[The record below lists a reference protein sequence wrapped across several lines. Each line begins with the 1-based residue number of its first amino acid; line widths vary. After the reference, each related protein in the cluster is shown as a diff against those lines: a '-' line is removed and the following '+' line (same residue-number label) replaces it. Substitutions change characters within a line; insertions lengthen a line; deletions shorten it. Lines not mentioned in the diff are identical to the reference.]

1 MRSLDV
7 DCKISA
13 YCTINASEDVNKV
26 RTSLSNVLTDM
37 VEKLT
42 EDSLTANSNNYE
54 SLTKIYETIRSRRS
68 KSVYRK
74 HLMRNMT
81 EDSTWFYLNKQAAF
95 ADAIALCDE
104 ADESPLGPITVVLR
118 SKNIE
123 DVIDWLVSDIE
134 DLQSSNIDF

>member
-26 RTSLSNVLTDM
+26 RTSLSNVLIDM

-68 KSVYRK
+68 KSAYRK
-74 HLMRNMT
+74 HLLRNMT

-123 DVIDWLVSDIE
+123 DVIDWLASDIE